1 MSTRACVHFM
11 QNGGAEAKIYRH
23 SDGYPEGLGQDLLG
37 FLQELKDN
45 VRDNRFNDAGYLAAK
60 WVVCD
65 ATMNR
70 HYANGETHD
79 LNFLGVG
86 VVAEDPTDIEYRYE
100 VLCGDLDANGLPK
113 VMMYDIYTGV
123 TLTLG
128 QYLNDKVLT
137 QGSWY
142 AILLID

>member
-60 WVVCD
+60 WVVRD
-65 ATMNR
+65 ATFNR
-70 HYANGETHD
+70 QYANGEPHD

-86 VVAEDPTDIEYRYE
+86 VVAEDPGDIEYRYE
-100 VLCGDLDANGLPK
+100 VLCDDFDENGLPK
-113 VMMYDIYTGV
+113 IMMYDIYTGV
-123 TLTLG
+123 TLNLG
-128 QYLNDKVLT
+128 TCLNDGVLT
-137 QGSWY
+137 SG
-142 AILLID
+142 